1 MTKGTYV
8 FREPSNRNHLIVAQ
22 KMSGAAD
29 DEWQMLLREW
39 PALQQLQYPN
49 IVTMLG
55 VVEKELVKTNSWCCH
70 Q

>member
-1 MTKGTYV
+1 
-8 FREPSNRNHLIVAQ
+8 
-22 KMSGAAD
+22 MSGAAD